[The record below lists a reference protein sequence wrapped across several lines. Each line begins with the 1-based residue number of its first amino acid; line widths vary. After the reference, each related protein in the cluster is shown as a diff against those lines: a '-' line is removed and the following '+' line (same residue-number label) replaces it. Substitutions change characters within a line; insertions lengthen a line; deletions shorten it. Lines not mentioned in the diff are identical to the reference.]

1 MTMITII
8 AEKPSVAAGI
18 AAVVGARK
26 REDGFISGNG
36 FCITW
41 AFGHLIELAPPD
53 VYGYGDK
60 WEKEKLPILP
70 DKFRTRTIE
79 SKDKKSE
86 SLYKKQLKTIT
97 SLFKK
102 SDTIIVATD
111 AGREGELIFRYI
123 FEYVQEQVNIQAAVK
138 RLWISSLTDKSIREG
153 MESLRPISDYDNL
166 FAAGKARSEA
176 DWLIGMNGTRATTIN
191 VNDGSVWSV
200 GRVQT
205 PTLSMICRRFIENK
219 NFVPEPFFTL
229 KLTSNKA
236 GIQFFAFNHTKF
248 KNREDALEILKT
260 IGEAAYIKINKI
272 EKKPGYSMPPLL
284 YDLTTLQK
292 EANSKYGFSA
302 EATLKLCQSL
312 YEKKLVTY
320 PRTGSR
326 YIPDDIY
333 DTLPELINNAEHYPK
348 FAEYAKSIKGKILG
362 KISVNNSKVTDHHAL
377 LPTENIPKDGEM
389 TETERKIYEMI
400 LGRMLETVSPKEE
413 KDITTVHIIADGI
426 DDYPFVAK
434 GSVIKVSGWK
444 AVFNERGNI
453 QEDENTQLPPLKTDE
468 IIPLEKLEVLDKK
481 TKAPALLTESSLLA
495 LMETAGKELEN
506 EEEREALK
514 NIGIGTPA
522 TRAETIE
529 KLIRTKYVV
538 REKKTLLPTEK
549 GLALYEK
556 VKEMQIANVEL
567 TGKWENALGKI
578 ETGKLDAETFNGE
591 IRNYTRKCTDELLN
605 INIDSTMEN
614 RKRKK
619 ELLLECPKCGGKFII
634 SEKVCRCEDKNNC
647 GFFFWRT
654 VCQRKLTEKDIKEIL
669 STGETKG
676 KVKLKNKEGKFFEAI
691 LVLDT
696 DGKFTFKWN

>member
-1 MTMITII
+1 MITII

-36 FCITW
+36 YCITW

-53 VYGYGDK
+53 VYGYGGK

-79 SKDKKSE
+79 SRDKKTE

-97 SLFKK
+97 SLFRK

-123 FEYVQEQVNIQAAVK
+123 FEYVQEQVKIQATVK

-153 MESLRPISDYDNL
+153 MENLRPISEYDNL

-205 PTLSMICRRFIENK
+205 PTLSMICRRFIENR
-219 NFVPEPFFTL
+219 NFVPEPFHTL
-229 KLTSNKA
+229 KLTSSKT
-236 GIQFFAFNHTKF
+236 GIRFCAFNQTKF
-248 KNREDALEILKT
+248 KLKEDALEMLKT
-260 IGEAAYIKINKI
+260 IGEAAYIKVCKV
-272 EKKPGYSMPPLL
+272 EKKPGYSIPPLL
-284 YDLTTLQK
+284 YDLTALQK

-302 EATLKLCQSL
+302 EMTLKLCQSL

-326 YIPDDIY
+326 YIPDDVY
-333 DTLPELINNAEHYPK
+333 DTLPELIRNAELYPK
-348 FAEYAKSIKGKILG
+348 FSVYAKSMNGKSLG
-362 KISVNNSKVTDHHAL
+362 KISVNASKVTDHHAL
-377 LPTENIPKDGEM
+377 LPTENIPKEGEM
-389 TETERKIYEMI
+389 TEGERKLYEMI

-413 KDITTVHIIADGI
+413 KDITTVHIIADGM
-426 DDYPFVAK
+426 DNFVFIAK
-434 GSVIKVSGWK
+434 GSVIKVPGWK
-444 AVFNERGNI
+444 AVFNEKNNVP
-453 QEDENTQLPPLKTDE
+453 EDENSQLPSLKTDE

-529 KLIRTKYVV
+529 KLLRTKYVV

-556 VKEMQIANVEL
+556 VKDMQIANVEL

-578 ETGKLDAETFNGE
+578 ESGKIGVERFNEE
-591 IRNYTRKCTDELLN
+591 IRKYTRKCTEELLA
-605 INIDSTMEN
+605 IRITSIMVKQEKGKD
-614 RKRKK
+614 
-619 ELLLECPKCGGKFII
+619 LLLECPKCGGKII
-634 SEKVCRCEDKNNC
+634 VTDKVCRCEDKENC

-654 VCQRKLTEKDIKEIL
+654 VCQRKLTEKDLKEIL
-669 STGETKG
+669 ENGETKG
-676 KVKLKNKEGKFFEAI
+676 KVKLKNKDGNFFEAKLI
-691 LVLDT
+691 LGK